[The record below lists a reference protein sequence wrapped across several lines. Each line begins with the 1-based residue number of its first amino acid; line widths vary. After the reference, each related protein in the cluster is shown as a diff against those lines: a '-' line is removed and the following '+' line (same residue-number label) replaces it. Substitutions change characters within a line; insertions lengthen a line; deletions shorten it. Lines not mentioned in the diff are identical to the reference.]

1 VTVSQAVICDRARAR
16 LGPKR
21 SHKYTHIYGTKAK
34 IIFNSELN

>member
-21 SHKYTHIYGTKAK
+21 SHIYIMQTDSV
-34 IIFNSELN
+34 IIVPS